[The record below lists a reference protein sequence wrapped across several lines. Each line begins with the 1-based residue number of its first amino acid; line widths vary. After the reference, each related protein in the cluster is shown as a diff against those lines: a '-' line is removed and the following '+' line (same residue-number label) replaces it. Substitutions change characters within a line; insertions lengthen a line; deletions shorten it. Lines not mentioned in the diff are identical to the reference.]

1 MLRDTSSKTQM
12 SVGAGGMSSN
22 HGGGSLTARSE
33 GGLGYPMSSDDI
45 TAQYALRVKSN
56 KENTFLQ
63 TDATSQH
70 TSNSDLESPLV
81 EDDDENEFEN

>member
-1 MLRDTSSKTQM
+1 M

-33 GGLGYPMSSDDI
+33 GGVGYPVRSDDI
-45 TAQYALRVKSN
+45 TARCALLVKSN

-63 TDATSQH
+63 KDATSQH
-70 TSNSDLESPLV
+70 TSKSDLESPLF
-81 EDDDENEFEN
+81 EDDEENEFEK